1 MWHLDKRR
9 TLPGQ
14 VGRRPS
20 GEDRRSQPHQ
30 LSEIQ
35 LCLSGGLG
43 IVFRGAGEELLG
55 RGGVDCR
62 ASLNNGKMVQRQKH
76 KKGKDEIKPAA

>member
-20 GEDRRSQPHQ
+20 EEDRRSQPHQ

-43 IVFRGAGEELLG
+43 SVLRGAGEDLLG
-55 RGGVDCR
+55 RGV
-62 ASLNNGKMVQRQKH
+62 
-76 KKGKDEIKPAA
+76 

>member
-1 MWHLDKRR
+1 M
-9 TLPGQ
+9 PGQ

-20 GEDRRSQPHQ
+20 GEDHQSQPHQ

-43 IVFRGAGEELLG
+43 IVIGGAGEDLLG
-55 RGGVDCR
+55 QGGVDCR
-62 ASLNNGKMVQRQKH
+62 ANLNIGKMLQR
-76 KKGKDEIKPAA
+76 

>member
-1 MWHLDKRR
+1 M
-9 TLPGQ
+9 PGQ

-35 LCLSGGLG
+35 LCRSGGLG
-43 IVFRGAGEELLG
+43 IVFRGAGEVLLG
-55 RGGVDCR
+55 PGDVGSTVDQMSTMAKWC
-62 ASLNNGKMVQRQKH
+62 
-76 KKGKDEIKPAA
+76 KGKNIRKARMK

>member
-35 LCLSGGLG
+35 LCRSGGLG
-43 IVFRGAGEELLG
+43 IVFRGTGEDLLG
-55 RGGVDCR
+55 RGGEDCK